1 MLAPTLQ
8 KRWDWRAAGNFIC
21 GGTGTGL
28 MIIAATL
35 SAMGLITTAYA
46 LLASVLV
53 TAGLG
58 LVWLEIGRPLRS
70 MNVFRNPATSW
81 MTREGMVAILLI
93 PMGLLTFF
101 TESSSLLV
109 LSALPAAFF
118 LFAQARILHM
128 AKGIPA
134 WRTNAINPLIISTG
148 LTEGMGVLLILIGL
162 TAGNNIDAFFKGYG
176 WIVALSLVF
185 LRGVAWINYRYS
197 LANNAPEATLKV
209 LEQSNIVIVLLG
221 IATPIVLL
229 FMGKHYVAYQLP
241 LAATAG
247 LFMVFCGWF
256 CKYQIIIYA
265 AYYQGFSI
273 THTPARGG
281 GKSGPG
287 LKPGWRLPQ

>member
-1 MLAPTLQ
+1 MLGPTLQ

-35 SAMGLITTAYA
+35 SAMGLVTTVYA
-46 LLASVLV
+46 LLASVFV
-53 TAGLG
+53 AAGLG

-70 MNVFRNPATSW
+70 MNVFRNPRTSW
-81 MTREGMVAILLI
+81 MTREGMVALLLI

-101 TESSSLLV
+101 IESNSLLI
-109 LSALPAAFF
+109 LTALPAAFF

-134 WRTNAINPLIISTG
+134 WRTHAINPMILTTG
-148 LTEGMGVLLILIGL
+148 LTEGMGALLILTGL
-162 TAGNNIDAFFKGYG
+162 ITGNIEAFFAGYG

-185 LRGVAWINYRYS
+185 LRGVAWLNYRYS
-197 LANNAPEATLKV
+197 LSNNAPEETLKV
-209 LEQSNIVIVLLG
+209 LERANIVIVLLG
-221 IATPIVLL
+221 FVTPIVLL
-229 FMGKHYVAYQLP
+229 FMGKQYTAYQLP

-247 LFMVFCGWF
+247 LFMTFTGWF
-256 CKYQIIIYA
+256 LKYQIIIYA
-265 AYYQGFSI
+265 AYYQGFAI
-273 THTPARGG
+273 THTPARGA
-281 GKSGPG
+281 GKPGPG

>member
-1 MLAPTLQ
+1 MLGPTLQ

-28 MIIAATL
+28 MIVAAIL
-35 SAMGLITTAYA
+35 SAMGLATTGYA
-46 LLASVLV
+46 LLASVFV

-81 MTREGMVAILLI
+81 MTREGMVALLLI

-101 TESSSLLV
+101 IESNSLLV

-134 WRTNAINPLIISTG
+134 WRTNAINPLILTTG
-148 LTEGMGVLLILIGL
+148 LTEGMGALLILIGL
-162 TAGNNIDAFFKGYG
+162 TAGNIEAFFKGYS

-185 LRGVAWINYRYS
+185 LRGAAWINYRYS
-197 LANNAPEATLKV
+197 LANNAPEETLKV
-209 LEQSNIVIVLLG
+209 LERSNIVIVLLG
-221 IATPIVLL
+221 IATPIVFL
-229 FMGKHYVAYQLP
+229 FMGKHYAAYQLP
-241 LAATAG
+241 LAVTAG
-247 LFMVFCGWF
+247 LFMMVCGWF

-265 AYYQGFSI
+265 AYYQGYSI
-273 THTPARGG
+273 AHTPARGG

-287 LKPGWRLPQ
+287 IKPGWRLPQ